1 MRPSA
6 PVVVAA
12 ARWLVAVLVPALALA
27 ISLAIRPLIDQVPSP
42 PFIAGVMLVAWVSGF
57 KPALLTIALAA
68 VALDYYFVPPISAF
82 AVQTP
87 DLVWLTVFVATSV
100 VMAWLVANRAQ
111 SRERVVQAAAYL
123 RLVTDAAPV
132 MICYLDGEGRF
143 HFANRPYAE
152 RYGLTPETIV
162 GRRVEDVVG
171 AERYSVIR
179 PHLAAAF
186 AGQVA
191 RVEGT
196 GRGTEAGL
204 RQLHA
209 TYVPDIADGV
219 VRGLVGVITDIT
231 ERKLADDERV
241 QALALEQVRRRE
253 AEAIAELGRVL
264 TQGLEVDSVAQR
276 LVELARGLLR
286 ATATAAYRLDSEVG
300 HFVCLA
306 LSGEMGAVRPGGTVP
321 RDAGVIGAA
330 VRQGRTVWS
339 ANILADPQLAF
350 GDETRQWVE
359 QAGYRAVLA
368 VPLRVKGRTIGAF
381 AVGDV
386 LGRVF
391 TPEDVRVAE
400 AFADHAAVALENA
413 RLYTEAEAGRREAL
427 AMADLGRAVN
437 GSLNLDTILQRVT
450 AAARDLCNADL
461 ARIALWDPGREGM
474 VYRYTVGTRADAHR
488 RVVLTRGKGLAGEV
502 MATGRPVRTG
512 DVLRDPRLPADY
524 ASMIREEGSTAVLVA
539 PIARAGRV
547 DGLLYVENR
556 QPRAFTERDES
567 VLMRLADHAAI
578 ALRNAQVFLDEQAGR
593 AAAEAY
599 ARRSRLAA
607 DVSRAL
613 AASDAYEATLDTVGS
628 LVVPGHAD
636 WCMVHMARR
645 DGTVRRLG
653 VAHADPAH
661 AAVAAETRALPPTS
675 DWLEAASPMLDALRG
690 GQSIFLPQATPAQ
703 LEELTA
709 GVEERRIFE
718 RLRPHALLTVPL
730 VARGRML
737 GSMTWLRLTAP
748 TAFTVEDLALAEDLA
763 ARIALGIDN
772 ARLHRRAGRARVE
785 AEEANRAKDEF
796 LAVLSHELRTPLTAM
811 LGWLRL
817 LRMGQL
823 GVEKT
828 AQALEV
834 VERNTRA
841 QAQLINDLLD
851 VSRIVAGK
859 LQLDRYPVDLA
870 PIMEEAVELS
880 RSDAESKRVKVELAV
895 DEGTGTV
902 LGDPLRLGQIVTN
915 LVTNAVKFTPAGGRV
930 EVSLTRGEGAAV
942 ITVSDTG
949 IGIEATLL
957 PQIFDRFRQADST
970 ITRRHGGLGLG
981 LAIVRHLAELHGGS
995 VIAESAGPGLGAR
1008 FTVLL
1013 PMGPG
1018 PGRRA
1023 SGQTPL
1029 ALGASAPDGRLGG
1042 VRVLLV
1048 EDHRDTAELM
1058 RTVLE
1063 RHGASVRV
1071 AESLAGALTA
1081 LGGGEVDVLVS
1092 DIAMPDGTGYELLR
1106 RLREDERAR
1115 GYAPMPA
1122 VAVTAF
1128 ASAEDRAH
1136 AIASGFQHF
1145 AAKPIEPIELV
1156 EAVARAMGRGAASRR
1171 GRMS

>member
-1 MRPSA
+1 MRP
-6 PVVVAA
+6 PGRLLVI
-12 ARWLVAVLVPALALA
+12 ARWLLAVVVPVVALA
-27 ISLAIRPLIDQVPSP
+27 ISLAMRPLIDEVPSP
-42 PFIAGVMLVAWVSGF
+42 PFVAVVMVVAWLGGLR
-57 KPALLTIALAA
+57 PALLSIGLSAI
-68 VALDYYFVPPISAF
+68 ALDYYFVPPTGTF
-82 AVQTP
+82 ALDTRAAIWMA
-87 DLVWLTVFVATSV
+87 LFVATSFV
-100 VMAWLVANRAQ
+100 VAWLVARRAQ
-111 SRERVVQAAAYL
+111 SRERVEQAAEYL
-123 RLVTDAAPV
+123 RTVTDAAPV
-132 MICYLDGEGRF
+132 MICYLDTGGRY

-162 GRRVEDVVG
+162 GRRIEDVVG
-171 AERYSVIR
+171 AERYAQIR
-179 PHLAAAF
+179 PHLAAAL

-196 GRGTEAGL
+196 GRGTEPGV
-204 RQLHA
+204 RHLHA
-209 TYVPDIADGV
+209 TYVPDIGDGG
-219 VRGLVGVITDIT
+219 VRGLVGVVTDIT
-231 ERKLADDERV
+231 DRKRAEDERV
-241 QALALEQVRRRE
+241 RVLGLEQARRRE

-264 TQGLEVDSVAQR
+264 TQGLDADSVAQR

-286 ATATAAYRLDSEVG
+286 ATATTAYRLEPDAG

-306 LSGEMGAVRPGGTVP
+306 LSGDMGPFRPGGLVP
-321 RDAGVIGAA
+321 RDTGMIGAA

-339 ANILADPQLAF
+339 VNVLAEPHVDF
-350 GDETRQWVE
+350 SDETRHWIE

-368 VPLRVKGRTIGAF
+368 VPLRAKGRTIGAF

-391 TPEDVRVAE
+391 TPEDVRLAE

-437 GSLNLDTILQRVT
+437 GSLDLDTVLQQVT

-461 ARIALWDPGREGM
+461 ARIALWDAERQGM
-474 VYRYTVGTRADAHR
+474 VYRYTVGTRAGSHQH
-488 RVVLTRGKGLAGEV
+488 VLLTPGKGLAGEV
-502 MATGRPVRTG
+502 MATGRPVRTA
-512 DVLRDPRLPADY
+512 DVLRDPRLHPDY
-524 ASMIREEGSTAVLVA
+524 APMIREEGSTAVLVA
-539 PIARAGRV
+539 PITRGGRIE
-547 DGLLYVENR
+547 GLLYVDNR
-556 QPRAFTERDES
+556 RPRAFTERDES

-593 AAAEAY
+593 AEAETR

-613 AASDAYEATLDTVGS
+613 AASMEYEATLDTVAS
-628 LVVPGHAD
+628 LVVPAHAD
-636 WCMVHMARR
+636 WCMVHMASR

-653 VAHADPAH
+653 VAHADPTH
-661 AAVAAETRALPPTS
+661 AGAAREVRGLPPTA
-675 DWLEAASPMLDALRG
+675 DWLAAGGPMLDALRG
-690 GQSIFLPQATPAQ
+690 GQSIFLPQATPAE
-703 LEELTA
+703 LEALTA
-709 GVEERRIFE
+709 RVEERRIFDG
-718 RLRPHALLTVPL
+718 LRPHSLLTVPL
-730 VARGRML
+730 VARGRTL
-737 GSMTWLRLTAP
+737 GSMTWLRISEP
-748 TAFTVEDLALAEDLA
+748 RAFTVEDLALAEDLA

-772 ARLHRRAGRARVE
+772 ARLHRRAARARVD

-817 LRMGQL
+817 LRTGQL
-823 GVEKT
+823 NADKT

-880 RSDAESKRVKVELAV
+880 RSDAESKRVKIELSV
-895 DEGTGTV
+895 DESTGTV

-930 EVSLTRGEGAAV
+930 EVSLARREASAV
-942 ITVSDTG
+942 ITVTDTG
-949 IGIEATLL
+949 IGIEAALL
-957 PQIFDRFRQADST
+957 PRIFDRFRQADST

-981 LAIVRHLAELHGGS
+981 LAIVRHLAELHGGR
-995 VIAESAGPGLGAR
+995 VTAESAGAGQGAR
-1008 FTVLL
+1008 FTVWL
-1013 PMGPG
+1013 PVTLEH
-1018 PGRRA
+1018 GRRPGA
-1023 SGQTPL
+1023 DRRL
-1029 ALGASAPDGRLGG
+1029 ALPPPEPDRRLGG
-1042 VRVLLV
+1042 VRLLLV
-1048 EDHRDTAELM
+1048 EDHHDTAELM

-1063 RHGASVRV
+1063 RHGARVSV
-1071 AESLAGALTA
+1071 AGSLAGALTTLA
-1081 LGGGEVDVLVS
+1081 GGEVDVLGS

-1106 RLREDERAR
+1106 RLREDERAHAR
-1115 GYAPMPA
+1115 APVPA

-1128 ASAEDRAH
+1128 AAADDRAH

-1145 AAKPIEPIELV
+1145 AAKPIEPVELV
-1156 EAVARAMGRGAASRR
+1156 EAVARATGRGAAVRR
-1171 GRMS
+1171 GRTP